1 MKGERQVV
9 TAQQEKKAESNDS
22 FVHSQIHVLFLLE
35 YLLEIFSFDL
45 CLIFH
50 DTL

>member
-22 FVHSQIHVLFLLE
+22 FVHSQIHAKVV
-35 YLLEIFSFDL
+35 SPGVPP
-45 CLIFH
+45 
-50 DTL
+50 